1 MDPGDIGVA
10 LPTLSRKILEYHI
23 NRKKE
28 ELALQMV
35 RDIDDYH
42 FSWYSD
48 EDCVV
53 VGFEEEVET
62 WADTV
67 RGESSDIMQ

>member
-1 MDPGDIGVA
+1 
-10 LPTLSRKILEYHI
+10 
-23 NRKKE
+23 
-28 ELALQMV
+28 MV